1 MAGSAGIVL
10 IGYFYGVT
18 ESALVSVGVIMIL
31 LSLRL
36 RGGVDHFGQDIS
48 LQTFT
53 IIYTGLL
60 LAFATDLANSTN
72 ALGRVLTLVLLTAAN
87 DTGGYFA
94 GIFFGKTPLAAA
106 ISPKKSWE
114 GLVGS
119 IVLAAVF
126 GAFVIPHLVA
136 ISSIAGGILGT
147 CMALSATVGDLIE
160 SAIKRD
166 AGVKDSGNSI
176 PGHGG
181 VLDRIDAQLVNAPVA
196 WLALTVILG
205 V

>member
-1 MAGSAGIVL
+1 M
-10 IGYFYGVT
+10 
-18 ESALVSVGVIMIL
+18 
-31 LSLRL
+31 
-36 RGGVDHFGQDIS
+36 
-48 LQTFT
+48 
-53 IIYTGLL
+53 
-60 LAFATDLANSTN
+60 ANSTN